1 MENIMYQGHYV
12 KVTEELID
20 GINWERCYLRDGV
33 IVYAVDN
40 DGKFIMI
47 NEKRPH
53 EDQPIRLRFVAG
65 HLEPGL
71 SVIENANKELQEE
84 IGLRANKLEE
94 FFKIKSS
101 GSVNNSVHFVL
112 ATDLVIDPI
121 PNPDG
126 DVIVSIE
133 KFTYDELFNHIMSD
147 HMRWS
152 SAVLGFLRLHHV
164 GQKMLKNHGVKL
176 N

>member
-1 MENIMYQGHYV
+1 MYQGHYM
-12 KVTEELID
+12 KVTEEMIE
-20 GINWERCYLRDGV
+20 GNNWERCYLRDGV
-33 IVYAVDN
+33 IVYAIDN

-65 HLEPGL
+65 HLEEGL
-71 SVIENANKELQEE
+71 SVLENANKELQEE
-84 IGLRANKLEE
+84 VGLRANKLEE

-101 GSVNNSVHFVL
+101 GTVNNTVSFVL
-112 ATDLVIDPI
+112 ATDLVPDPI

-147 HMRWS
+147 HLRWS
-152 SAVLGFLRLHHV
+152 SAVLGFLRLHHLNLD
-164 GQKMLKNHGVKL
+164 KLKN
-176 N
+176 